1 MENLE
6 KRHSILKLGS
16 NKADILSAINQHA
29 PISRTRLAELFDLS
43 FTAVTHIVNEFI
55 EIGVI
60 KEIGDGHDLKPRGRR
75 ASFLQLNEDYG
86 YIIGLEVTDVR
97 VKSALADFA
106 GNIKAVKRIVF
117 ENHSKDYLISTII
130 ESIESLVDENNIGW
144 ERIKGIGIGMHGLVD
159 YENGISLTFPSSE
172 EWENV
177 PLKSIIEERFNIPA
191 KLDARLYVATLAEL
205 IYGEGRYNPDF
216 VYFNSGPGNGFNI
229 GLVFSGQILRGKDG
243 FAGQFG
249 HLVLDPRGPRC
260 FCGSRGCL
268 VTLASPL
275 AIEKKAIEAINE
287 GINTSLTSVYREKG
301 TILFKDIAD
310 SALKGDKLSINLV
323 EEAGRYLGL
332 GFSYVINLFAPPLV
346 VLAGTL
352 NSAGSMLLDTIK
364 REIALH
370 SVPQVY
376 QGIEIKFSSLEED
389 VAARGAVVLII
400 REHLKKIAEAS

>member
-6 KRHSILKLGS
+6 KRYSILKLGS
-16 NKADILSAINQHA
+16 NKADILSAISQHA
-29 PISRTRLAELFDLS
+29 PISRTKLAELFDLS
-43 FTAVTHIVNEFI
+43 FTAVTHIVNDFI
-55 EIGVI
+55 ELGVI
-60 KEIGDGHDLKPRGRR
+60 RETGNGHDLRPRGRK
-75 ASFLQLNEDYG
+75 ASFLQLNEAYG

-106 GNIKAVKRIVF
+106 GDIKAVKRIVF
-117 ENHSKDYLISTII
+117 KEHSKDYLINTII
-130 ESIESLVDENNIGW
+130 ESIESLINENTISW
-144 ERIKGIGIGMHGLVD
+144 DKIKGIGIGMHGLVD

-172 EWENV
+172 EWRNV
-177 PLKSIIEERFNIPA
+177 PLKAILEERFNVPV

-205 IYGEGRYNPDF
+205 IYGEGKYNPDF
-216 VYFNSGPGNGFNI
+216 VYFNSGPGSGFNI
-229 GLVFSGQILRGKDG
+229 GLVFDGQIVRGKDG

-287 GINTSLTSVYREKG
+287 GIDTLLTSIYREKG

-310 SALKGDKLSINLV
+310 SALKGDKFSINLI

-332 GFSYVINLFAPPLV
+332 GFSYVVNLFAPPLV
-346 VLAGTL
+346 ILAGSL
-352 NSAGSMLLDTIK
+352 NSAGNMLLDTIK

-389 VAARGAVVLII
+389 IAARGAIALII
-400 REHLKKIAEAS
+400 MENLKQIAEIV

>member
-60 KEIGDGHDLKPRGRR
+60 KEVGDGHDLKPRGRR

-106 GNIKAVKRIVF
+106 GNIKAVKRIIF

-130 ESIESLVDENNIGW
+130 ESIESLVEENNISW
-144 ERIKGIGIGMHGLVD
+144 ERVKGIGIGMHGLVD

-172 EWENV
+172 EWANV

-205 IYGEGRYNPDF
+205 IYGEGRYNSDF

-249 HLVLDPRGPRC
+249 HLVLDPKGPRC

-287 GINTSLTSVYREKG
+287 GINTSLTSIYKEKG

-310 SALKGDKLSINLV
+310 SALKGDKLSVNLI

>member
-60 KEIGDGHDLKPRGRR
+60 KEVGDGHDLKPRGRR

-106 GNIKAVKRIVF
+106 GNIKAVKRIIF

-130 ESIESLVDENNIGW
+130 ESIESLVEENNISW
-144 ERIKGIGIGMHGLVD
+144 ERVKGIGIGMHGLVD

-172 EWENV
+172 EWANV

-249 HLVLDPRGPRC
+249 HLVLDPKGPRC

-287 GINTSLTSVYREKG
+287 GINTSLTSIYKEKG

-310 SALKGDKLSINLV
+310 SALKGDKLSVNLI

-376 QGIEIKFSSLEED
+376 QGIEIRFSSLEED

>member
-310 SALKGDKLSINLV
+310 SALKGDKLSINLI

>member
-6 KRHSILKLGS
+6 KRHSILKLVS

-60 KEIGDGHDLKPRGRR
+60 KEVGDGHDLKPRGRR

-106 GNIKAVKRIVF
+106 GNIKAVKRIIF

-130 ESIESLVDENNIGW
+130 ESIESLVEENNISW
-144 ERIKGIGIGMHGLVD
+144 ERVKGIGIGMHGLVD

-172 EWENV
+172 EWANV

-249 HLVLDPRGPRC
+249 HLVLDPKGPRC

-287 GINTSLTSVYREKG
+287 GINTSLTSIYKEKG

-310 SALKGDKLSINLV
+310 SALKGDKLSVNLI

-352 NSAGSMLLDTIK
+352 NSVGSMLLDTIK

>member
-287 GINTSLTSVYREKG
+287 GINTSLTLVYREKG

-310 SALKGDKLSINLV
+310 SALKGDKLSINLI

>member
-60 KEIGDGHDLKPRGRR
+60 KEVGDGHDLKPRGRR

-106 GNIKAVKRIVF
+106 GNIKAVKRIIF

-130 ESIESLVDENNIGW
+130 ESIESLVEENNISW
-144 ERIKGIGIGMHGLVD
+144 ERVKGIGIGMHGLVD

-172 EWENV
+172 EWANV

-249 HLVLDPRGPRC
+249 HLVLDPKGPRC

-287 GINTSLTSVYREKG
+287 GINTSLTSIYKEKG

-310 SALKGDKLSINLV
+310 SALKGDKLSVNLI

>member
-60 KEIGDGHDLKPRGRR
+60 KEVGDGHDLKPRGRR

-106 GNIKAVKRIVF
+106 GNIKAVKRIIF

-130 ESIESLVDENNIGW
+130 ESIESLVEENNISW
-144 ERIKGIGIGMHGLVD
+144 ERVKGIGIGMHGLVD
-159 YENGISLTFPSSE
+159 YENEISLTFPSSE
-172 EWENV
+172 EWANV

-249 HLVLDPRGPRC
+249 HLVLDPKGPRC

-287 GINTSLTSVYREKG
+287 GINTSLTSIYKEKG

-310 SALKGDKLSINLV
+310 SALKGDKLSVNLI

>member
-287 GINTSLTSVYREKG
+287 GINTSLTLVYREKG
-301 TILFKDIAD
+301 TILFRDIAD
-310 SALKGDKLSINLV
+310 SALKGDKLSINLI

>member
-60 KEIGDGHDLKPRGRR
+60 KEGGDGHDLKPRGRR

-106 GNIKAVKRIVF
+106 GNIKAVKRIIF

-130 ESIESLVDENNIGW
+130 ESIESLVEENNISW
-144 ERIKGIGIGMHGLVD
+144 ERVKGIGIGMHGLVD

-172 EWENV
+172 EWANV

-249 HLVLDPRGPRC
+249 HLVLDPKGPRC

-287 GINTSLTSVYREKG
+287 GINTSLTSIYKEKG

-310 SALKGDKLSINLV
+310 SALKGDKLSVNLI